1 MKFILLFYLSILL
14 NQISIIS
21 NISPEIFIEEKE
33 SEQFNAVY
41 RVDSKEKGYPLTI
54 DKGKVQFSSK
64 KGGKEQNFRII
75 PAGTNKNSYYII
87 AKSFN
92 KKIGIN
98 DNGDLILYNLDDLA
112 NIEKTRWNFI
122 KIEDKKYFLQNAFNK
137 KYVEIK
143 NRKEGKNTIYY
154 PICTSDLAKEN
165 EKIDSEKISN
175 TFKYSFFKLCDE
187 VKLKPEHIAIIDKE
201 PVDIVIKYID
211 LTDKNLNREGITQIK
226 KDEDNE
232 ELRFSVRSILQYIP
246 WIRKIFIL
254 MPNQKVK
261 YFKPI
266 EEINGKFVY
275 VKDKDLI
282 GFDSANSVVF
292 QFNLQNMTKF
302 GLSENFILIDDDYFF
317 GKPVKKSD
325 FFYYDEKLK
334 KVVPAVLTD
343 DFSEMVKSEVMN
355 EYNKLWR
362 RKNSIKPHA
371 FNGWKISQL
380 SAFKLLLEQYDMPFI
395 FAGFSHN
402 AISLNVNDL
411 KEIYELVVNKYENA
425 NNFLKS
431 KIRTIYDLQPQSLFN
446 AYNFNI
452 KKRLVNSIPYQ
463 YYDVAFLDG
472 KSLDIE
478 LFVLNTSGDRKYTAE
493 QQKKA
498 KNLLEK
504 KFPLPTP
511 FEDITDFVDEKTQ
524 KKIDLSEYIKK
535 NEYNILKKNF
545 EEIEKKNK
553 ELSEKIDEIS
563 KSKEKL
569 EKKLKE
575 EIKYLID
582 NIQSS
587 KNISLNVTTINY
599 NSNTKDEKDDEEI
612 NQKDL
617 LKKYTFFENFFK
629 IILFLLFFVVFISF
643 FCYLFKY
650 KSNQIN
656 NEFDDNIEI
665 PLSNINNNNET
676 FTKLSTEEK
685 F

>member
-665 PLSNINNNNET
+665 PLSNINKNNET

>member
-1 MKFILLFYLSILL
+1 MKFILLFYFSILL

-362 RKNSIKPHA
+362 RKNAIKPHA

-650 KSNQIN
+650 KSNQVN

>member
-33 SEQFNAVY
+33 SEHFNAVY

-362 RKNSIKPHA
+362 RKNAIKPHA

-650 KSNQIN
+650 QSNQIN

>member
-362 RKNSIKPHA
+362 RKNAIKPHA

-643 FCYLFKY
+643 FCYLFKC
-650 KSNQIN
+650 KSNQVN

>member
-362 RKNSIKPHA
+362 RKNAIKPHA

>member
-41 RVDSKEKGYPLTI
+41 RVDSKEKGYPLNI

-98 DNGDLILYNLDDLA
+98 DNDDLILYNLDDLT

>member
-75 PAGTNKNSYYII
+75 PAGNNKNSYYII

-98 DNGDLILYNLDDLA
+98 DNGDLILYNLDDLT

-165 EKIDSEKISN
+165 EKIDSEKTSN

-254 MPNQKVK
+254 MPNEKVK

-452 KKRLVNSIPYQ
+452 KKRLVHSIPYE
-463 YYDVAFLDG
+463 YYDIAFLDG

-511 FEDITDFVDEKTQ
+511 FEENIIYKNVEQ
-524 KKIDLSEYIKK
+524 KAQQNIDLSEYVKK
-535 NEYNILKKNF
+535 SDYNMLQKTLDEF
-545 EEIEKKNK
+545 VKKNK
-553 ELSEKIDEIS
+553 ETNEKIDEIS

-569 EKKLKE
+569 EKNLKE
-575 EIKYLID
+575 EIQYLLDYIQANNNVSYNKSLFYNNSKYNNGI
-582 NIQSS
+582 
-587 KNISLNVTTINY
+587 Y
-599 NSNTKDEKDDEEI
+599 
-612 NQKDL
+612 QKDS
-617 LKKYTFFENFFK
+617 NIFK
-629 IILFLLFFVVFISF
+629 IVIFYYFL
-643 FCYLFKY
+643 
-650 KSNQIN
+650 
-656 NEFDDNIEI
+656 
-665 PLSNINNNNET
+665 
-676 FTKLSTEEK
+676 
-685 F
+685 

>member
-201 PVDIVIKYID
+201 PVDMVIKYID

-362 RKNSIKPHA
+362 RKNAIKPHA